1 MHLQNIFKSLVT
13 QFKSFYSNL
22 TPTKKTSIVA
32 ASVKLLIASFFMIL
46 MVSGSN
52 FAPLFTN
59 VAVDQTATIM
69 SKLQAKNIPFKVED
83 GGKTILIPRE
93 LVSSTQMSLM
103 TEIGNNKVGS
113 IGAGLELFE
122 KQDFGTTSYAQKINY
137 QRALQGE
144 LVRAINT
151 LDAVKQSRVLIALP
165 PKKTFLEEGSQPTA
179 SVVIELN
186 SGKILTEDQV
196 KGITFLVGS
205 AVEGLDPEKVTVLDT
220 RGKVLSRAHEPG
232 SQGGSELAEMKAKVQ
247 LELEAKVE
255 SILAKAVGQGKVI
268 VKVNADLNPRSQITA
283 EESVD
288 PDKTAVLSTT
298 GEDENLDGQRT
309 NPTGIPGS
317 RSNLPGAGDNGQVGF
332 NQTVKKALNTT
343 NYVVPKTM
351 RNIKEASGG
360 LLKMSVAVL
369 VDGGISMKKN
379 EKGEEQEV
387 YTPRTAEELAKF
399 EGLVKSA
406 IGFDEKRG
414 DTVKIENMQFQKEDF
429 SETDKLLNAL
439 ERKKLINALLK
450 WTFLLG
456 ALGFFFLVVMRPF
469 MRWITDSFQDNVEDM
484 LPRTIE
490 ELEELQSVD
499 SSLPGMSSALPVLE
513 ESLDP
518 DKAES
523 DLLKERIM
531 TLMEGDEEKA
541 AGAFSLWLIRK
552 DA

>member
-1 MHLQNIFKSLVT
+1 MQNIFKSLVT

-32 ASVKLLIASFFMIL
+32 ASVILLMASFFMIL

-414 DTVKIENMQFQKEDF
+414 DTIKIENMQFQKEDF